1 MPQLLVERVDSAP
14 VQGEGSYVLLKK
26 MTHGEVKAFNREMA
40 AAAKSE
46 DEMPLQIVIRTQVVD
61 WNWSDQDGVLF
72 PLPKDQPEILERLTE
87 AELLFLTQNIMGVS
101 SATSK
106 N

>member
-1 MPQLLVERVDSAP
+1 MPQILIERVDSAS
-14 VQGEGSYVLLKK
+14 VQGEGSYVVLKK

-46 DEMPLQIVIRTQVVD
+46 NEMPLQIIMLTQVVE
-61 WNWSDQDGVLF
+61 WNWSDAEGVAF
-72 PLPKDQPEILERLTE
+72 PLPKDDPSLLERLTE
-87 AELLFLTQNIMGVS
+87 AELLFLTQSIMGIS
-101 SATSK
+101 SAKSK

>member
-1 MPQLLVERVDSAP
+1 MPQLLVERVDSAS
-14 VQGEGSYVLLKK
+14 VQGDGSYVVLKK
-26 MTHGEVKAFNREMA
+26 MNHGEVKAFNQAMA

-46 DEMPLQIVIRTQVVD
+46 DEMPLQIVIRTQVMD
-61 WNWSDQDGVLF
+61 WNWSDQDGVPF
-72 PLPKDQPEILERLTE
+72 PLPKDEPEILERLTE

>member
-1 MPQLLVERVDSAP
+1 MPQILIDRVDSAS

-26 MTHGEVKAFNREMA
+26 MTHGEVKTFNRAMA

-46 DEMPLQIVIRTQVVD
+46 DETPLQIIIRTQVME
-61 WNWSDQDGVLF
+61 WNWSDAEGVAF
-72 PLPKDQPEILERLTE
+72 PLPKDEPEILERLTE
-87 AELLFLTQNIMGVS
+87 AELLFLTQSIMGVS
-101 SATSK
+101 SAKSK